1 MYFLPYI
8 HKYPCTTL
16 FRTVFIFHLITMKKM
31 FPFVDIQKSTNVITL
46 NSKYL
51 NISDLFVFAQLEKL
65 EAETPHSCNNC

>member
-1 MYFLPYI
+1 
-8 HKYPCTTL
+8 
-16 FRTVFIFHLITMKKM
+16 MKKM

-51 NISDLFVFAQLEKL
+51 NISDLFAFAQLEKL